1 MKIFWTKESKE
12 NLLSIGRFIS
22 IDNSQAAART
32 ISNIRK
38 RVLPLKDKAF
48 LGRIVPETG
57 DKSIR
62 EIIYKNYRI
71 VYQIKLDRINIL
83 TVLEGINF
91 LNCNNCPDLKR
102 ILP

>member
-57 DKSIR
+57 DKSITGAAF
-62 EIIYKNYRI
+62 
-71 VYQIKLDRINIL
+71 VFTGTPTASHAAATDMA
-83 TVLEGINF
+83 
-91 LNCNNCPDLKR
+91 C
-102 ILP
+102 